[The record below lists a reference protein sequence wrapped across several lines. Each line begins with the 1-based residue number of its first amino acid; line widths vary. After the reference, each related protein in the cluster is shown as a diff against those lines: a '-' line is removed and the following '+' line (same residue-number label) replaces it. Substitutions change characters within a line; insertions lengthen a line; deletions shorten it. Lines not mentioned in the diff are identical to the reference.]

1 MFEINATFLIFAAS
15 FLVFMALLNQ
25 IMLKP
30 VGRVIDQR
38 SKNIKAQ
45 IEAGKQARA
54 EAEEVLNQYHQHLH
68 KTRMEAQAIINEAV
82 EKASYHRHCELSR
95 LKEEGQ
101 KKLEEARAAI
111 VVERNGLMEALVA
124 QESGLVSGIV
134 AKLIGKPVP
143 VHLEPEVIRRT
154 LEEAC

>member
-1 MFEINATFLIFAAS
+1 
-15 FLVFMALLNQ
+15 
-25 IMLKP
+25 
-30 VGRVIDQR
+30 
-38 SKNIKAQ
+38 
-45 IEAGKQARA
+45 
-54 EAEEVLNQYHQHLH
+54 
-68 KTRMEAQAIINEAV
+68 MEAQAIINEAV